1 MRKDIDCILCGS
13 CVADILCRPVSLDV
27 AIGGGRLLPTEPLQ
41 VVTGGIVSN
50 SGVAM
55 ARLGMKA
62 AAFTYVGRD
71 EWARL
76 IRGRL
81 EAEGL
86 DCTGLLEH
94 PTASTSTTVVLIDP
108 SGERSFAHCV
118 GAPKLMD
125 RRLFL
130 DHLDLFARSRM
141 TLIGYYSLM
150 PNLEGDLPEV
160 LAAIR
165 ETGCKT
171 ALDCAGS
178 GGSMQPL
185 DRILPHLDVYVPS
198 LNEASHQTGLDDPR
212 AILELYRG
220 CGAAGLVGVKLG
232 SKGVLLSPAAGEYI
246 EIPAVAPPGPIVDTT
261 GAGDCFYA
269 GLLTGLLRGLDV
281 RSAGLLGAAAGACC
295 ITALGATAGIRD
307 FAATAALAR
316 IKGTPNG

>member
-1 MRKDIDCILCGS
+1 
-13 CVADILCRPVSLDV
+13 
-27 AIGGGRLLPTEPLQ
+27 
-41 VVTGGIVSN
+41 
-50 SGVAM
+50 
-55 ARLGMKA
+55 
-62 AAFTYVGRD
+62 
-71 EWARL
+71 
-76 IRGRL
+76 
-81 EAEGL
+81 
-86 DCTGLLEH
+86 
-94 PTASTSTTVVLIDP
+94 
-108 SGERSFAHCV
+108 
-118 GAPKLMD
+118 MD

-150 PNLEGDLPEV
+150 PNLEGDLPEI

-198 LNEASHQTGLDDPR
+198 LNEASHQTGLNDPR
-212 AILELYRG
+212 AILDLYRG

-232 SKGVLLSPAAGEYI
+232 SKGVLLSPAAGEYV

-269 GLLTGLLRGLDV
+269 GLLD
-281 RSAGLLGAAAGACC
+281 GAAARTGRSQCRAVGRRGRGLLHHGPGGHGRHSRFRRHGQVGGADFP
-295 ITALGATAGIRD
+295 IARRHGIVFIACSRP
-307 FAATAALAR
+307 
-316 IKGTPNG
+316 GTPDPPPLPTDAQKFSQ

>member
-13 CVADILCRPVSLDV
+13 CVADILCRPVCLDT

-55 ARLGMKA
+55 ARLGMKS

-76 IRGRL
+76 IRARL

-118 GAPKLMD
+118 GAPKFMD

-150 PNLEGDLPEV
+150 PNLENDLPEI

-165 ETGCKT
+165 QTGCKA

-198 LNEASHQTGLDDPR
+198 FDEASHQTGLSDPR
-212 AILELYRG
+212 AILDRYRA
-220 CGAAGLVGVKLG
+220 CGAAGLLGVKLG
-232 SKGVLLSPAAGEYI
+232 SKGVLLSPAAGSVI

-269 GLLTGLLRGLDV
+269 GLLTGLLHGLDV
-281 RSAGLLGAAAGACC
+281 LSAGLLGAAAGACC

-307 FAATAALAR
+307 FAATAALAG
-316 IKGTPNG
+316 IKADG

>member
-27 AIGGGRLLPTEPLQ
+27 AIGGGRLLSTEPLH

-50 SGVAM
+50 AGVAM
-55 ARLGMKA
+55 ARLGMKS

-198 LNEASHQTGLDDPR
+198 LNEASHQTGLSDPR
-212 AILELYRG
+212 AILDLYRD
-220 CGAAGLVGVKLG
+220 CGAAGLLGVKLG
-232 SKGVLLSPAAGEYI
+232 SQGALLSPAAGDDHRDSRRC
-246 EIPAVAPPGPIVDTT
+246 PARPDRGYDWRGRLFLRRTIDGTARR
-261 GAGDCFYA
+261 AGRSQCRPV
-269 GLLTGLLRGLDV
+269 GGRSRGLLRSRPWGRRPAFVIL
-281 RSAGLLGAAAGACC
+281 RRRPPWRG
-295 ITALGATAGIRD
+295 
-307 FAATAALAR
+307 
-316 IKGTPNG
+316 

>member
-1 MRKDIDCILCGS
+1 MHKDLDCVICGS
-13 CVADILCRPVSLDV
+13 CVADILCRPVSLETP
-27 AIGGGRLLPTEPLQ
+27 IGGGRLLQTEPLQ
-41 VVTGGIVSN
+41 VATGGIVSN
-50 SGVAM
+50 AGVAM
-55 ARLGMKA
+55 ARLGMKT

-81 EAEGL
+81 QAEGME
-86 DCTGLLEH
+86 CTGLLEH

-108 SGERSFAHCV
+108 SGERSFADCV

-125 RRLFL
+125 ARLYL

-141 TLIGYYSLM
+141 MLIGYYSLM
-150 PNLEGDLPEV
+150 PNLESDLPAV
-160 LAAIR
+160 LATIR
-165 ETGCKT
+165 ATGCRT

-198 LNEASHQTGLDDPR
+198 FNEASHQTGLGDPR
-212 AILELYRG
+212 AIVTLYRN

-232 SKGVLLSPAAGEYI
+232 SKGALLSPTADEWAEV
-246 EIPAVAPPGPIVDTT
+246 PAVDPPGPIVDTT

-269 GLLTGLLRGLDV
+269 GLITGLLRGFDV
-281 RSAGLLGAAAGACC
+281 GRAGRLGAAAGACC

-307 FAATAALAR
+307 FAATAALAG
-316 IKGTPNG
+316 IA

>member
-1 MRKDIDCILCGS
+1 M
-13 CVADILCRPVSLDV
+13 CR
-27 AIGGGRLLPTEPLQ
+27 
-41 VVTGGIVSN
+41 
-50 SGVAM
+50 
-55 ARLGMKA
+55 
-62 AAFTYVGRD
+62 
-71 EWARL
+71 
-76 IRGRL
+76 
-81 EAEGL
+81 
-86 DCTGLLEH
+86 
-94 PTASTSTTVVLIDP
+94 
-108 SGERSFAHCV
+108 
-118 GAPKLMD
+118 APKLMD

-130 DHLDLFARSRM
+130 DHLHLFARSRM

-150 PNLEGDLPEV
+150 PNLESDLAEV

-165 ETGCKT
+165 ETGCRT

-212 AILELYRG
+212 AILELYRD

-232 SKGVLLSPAAGEYI
+232 AKGVLLSPAAGEYL
-246 EIPAVAPPGPIVDTT
+246 EIPGRRPPGPIVDTT

-269 GLLTGLLRGLDV
+269 GLLTGLLPRLDV

-307 FAATAALAR
+307 FAATAAWQD
-316 IKGTPNG
+316 

>member
-1 MRKDIDCILCGS
+1 M
-13 CVADILCRPVSLDV
+13 VDILCRPVNLEV
-27 AIGGGRLLPTEPLQ
+27 AIGGGILFPTKPLQ
-41 VVTGGIVSN
+41 VVTGGIVCN
-50 SGVAM
+50 AGVAM

-62 AAFTYVGRD
+62 AAFSYVGRD
-71 EWARL
+71 EWAGL

-94 PTASTSTTVVLIDP
+94 PTASTSTTVALIDP

-118 GAPKLMD
+118 GAPELMD
-125 RRLFL
+125 RRLFFQ
-130 DHLDLFARSRM
+130 HLDLFARSRL

-150 PNLEGDLPEV
+150 PRLEIDLAEI

-171 ALDCAGS
+171 ALDCSGS
-178 GGSMQPL
+178 GGAMQPL
-185 DRILPHLDVYVPS
+185 DRMLPHLDVYVPS

-212 AILELYRG
+212 AILSLYRG
-220 CGAAGLVGVKLG
+220 CGAAGLLGVKLG

-246 EIPAVAPPGPIVDTT
+246 EISAVAPPGEIVDTT

-269 GLLTGLLRGLDV
+269 GLLTGLLRGLDL

-307 FAATAALAR
+307 FAATAELAG
-316 IKGTPNG
+316 IKAGG

>member
-1 MRKDIDCILCGS
+1 M
-13 CVADILCRPVSLDV
+13 ADILCRPVSLDV
-27 AIGGGRLLPTEPLQ
+27 AIGGGRLLSTEPLQ

-62 AAFTYVGRD
+62 AVFTYVGRD

-76 IRGRL
+76 IRSRL

-94 PTASTSTTVVLIDP
+94 PTGSTSTTVVLIDP

-118 GAPKLMD
+118 GAPTLMD

-130 DHLDLFARSRM
+130 NHLDLFARSRM
-141 TLIGYYSLM
+141 ALIGYYSLM

-198 LNEASHQTGLDDPR
+198 LNEASHQTGLNDPR
-212 AILELYRG
+212 VILELYRG

-232 SKGVLLSPAAGEYI
+232 SKGVLLSPACSEYI

-295 ITALGATAGIRD
+295 ITALGATTGIRD
-307 FAATAALAR
+307 FAATAALA
-316 IKGTPNG
+316 GLTPNG

>member
-1 MRKDIDCILCGS
+1 MQKNIDCLLCGS
-13 CVADILCRPVSLDV
+13 CVADILCRPVSLEV
-27 AIGGGRLLPTEPLQ
+27 PIGGGRLLPTEPLQ

-50 SGVAM
+50 SGIAM
-55 ARLGMKA
+55 ARLGMKT
-62 AAFTYVGRD
+62 AAFSYVGRD

-76 IRGRL
+76 IRGRF
-81 EAEGL
+81 EDEGL
-86 DCTGLLEH
+86 DCAGLLEH

-125 RRLFL
+125 GHLFL

-150 PNLEGDLPEV
+150 PNLESDLARV

-165 ETGCKT
+165 ETGCQT

-178 GGSMQPL
+178 GGAMQPL
-185 DRILPHLDVYVPS
+185 DKLLPHLDVYVPS
-198 LNEASHQTGLDDPR
+198 FNEASHQTGLDDPR
-212 AILELYRG
+212 AILELYRS
-220 CGAAGLVGVKLG
+220 CGAVGLIGVKLG
-232 SKGVLLSPAAGEYI
+232 SKGALLSPAAGEYV
-246 EIPAVAPPGPIVDTT
+246 ETPAVVPPGPIVDTT

-269 GLLTGLLRGLDV
+269 GLLTGLLLGLDI

-307 FAATAALAR
+307 YAATARLAG
-316 IKGTPNG
+316 IAP